1 MATLSLPNK
10 IEVGSGSINQLGK
23 AILSCGAS
31 KPLIIMDA
39 FLAAA
44 PLNVHKKVEK
54 VLQNDGLK
62 LTIFTDYSG
71 EPTIEH
77 IQNALSMLKSS
88 QADCIVAVGGG
99 SAIDI
104 SKSVSL
110 FGLNP
115 DLEWSEITSKPY
127 LNRLPLIA
135 VPTTAGTGSEATG
148 IMVVSDPNLG
158 VKLNP
163 GHSDLI
169 PNIAILDP
177 ELTVSLPSHFTAF
190 TGLDALTHAIEAYV
204 SNRASILTDSYALRA
219 IRMIGEAL
227 PKVYED
233 GSNLVER
240 QKMLLASCYAG
251 TAFFNSSTNL
261 VHAAGRALGNRFH
274 IPHGLSVA
282 VLLPSVIEF
291 GIEAATDRYRDVAVA
306 LGEDSSRDSHE
317 LAQSSVRII
326 EDYNSRFGIWDALQK
341 YIQDGDKLNDSIQVL
356 VKDALSGN
364 GIKTNRK
371 IPSSNDIEDIYK
383 SLFSKVTEINSVEPT
398 TNLN

>member
-1 MATLSLPNK
+1 MATLSLPNR
-10 IEVGSGSINQLGK
+10 IEVGSGSINQLSK
-23 AILSCGAS
+23 AILSCGAT

-39 FLAAA
+39 FLATD
-44 PLNVHKKVEK
+44 PLNIHKKVQD
-54 VLQNDGLK
+54 VLQNNGLK
-62 LTIFTDYSG
+62 LTLFTDYSG

-77 IQNALSMLKSS
+77 VQDALSTLKDS
-88 QADCIVAVGGG
+88 QADCVVAVGGG

-110 FGLNP
+110 FGLNS
-115 DLEWSEITSKPY
+115 DLEWSEITSKPF

-148 IMVVSDPNLG
+148 IMVVSDPELG

-177 ELTVSLPSHFTAF
+177 ELTVSLPKHFTAF

-204 SNRASILTDSYALRA
+204 SNRASMLTDSYALRA
-219 IRMIGEAL
+219 IKMIGEAL

-233 GSNLVER
+233 GSNLEER

-282 VLLPSVIEF
+282 ALLPSVMRF
-291 GIEAATDRYRDVAVA
+291 GLKSAVDRYRDIAVA
-306 LGEDSSRDSHE
+306 LGEEPSKDNDE
-317 LAQSSVRII
+317 LAQSSVEII
-326 EDYNSRFGIWDALQK
+326 ENYNNRFGIWDALQK
-341 YIQDGDKLNDSIQVL
+341 YIQDTGKLSDSIHVL
-356 VKDALSGN
+356 VEDALSGN
-364 GIKTNRK
+364 GINTNRK
-371 IPSSNDIEDIYK
+371 LPSMQDIEYIYK
-383 SLFSKVTEINSVEPT
+383 SLFSKITVTNTVEPT
-398 TNLN
+398 TN